1 MISKLRLYHSL
12 ADQVLLI
19 VSLILMPAFSVRRYN
34 RLGRLKVL
42 YVFDSCK
49 LVAIIVWLLLSV
61 ARYYGA
67 STYRLLV

>member
-1 MISKLRLYHSL
+1 
-12 ADQVLLI
+12 
-19 VSLILMPAFSVRRYN
+19 MPAFSVRRYN

-49 LVAIIVWLLLSV
+49 LVDIIVWLLLSV